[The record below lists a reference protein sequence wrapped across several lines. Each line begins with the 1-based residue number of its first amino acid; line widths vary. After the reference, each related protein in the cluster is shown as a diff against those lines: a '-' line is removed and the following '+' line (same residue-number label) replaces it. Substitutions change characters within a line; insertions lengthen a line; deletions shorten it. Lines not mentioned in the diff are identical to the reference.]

1 MTMEMIAIYL
11 LVAGGVILWGT
22 VVSLLNAKKKE
33 SLAKEKVEL
42 QRAKLLETIHAE
54 RMKKRVDATEAF
66 VGMVQSLVQDQVYGR
81 LQLLEVLKQPYPMR
95 ELDNDIKV
103 MSDKVFKSISTSAY
117 KAPDN
122 ILSED
127 AIMNYIIDQVTT
139 ILTASSSEYNAKV
152 YAQAADL
159 Q

>member
-11 LVAGGVILWGT
+11 LVAGGVILWY
-22 VVSLLNAKKKE
+22 VIVSLLKAKKKE

-42 QRAKLLETIHAE
+42 QRAKLFETIRAE

-66 VGMVQSLVQDQVYGR
+66 VDMVRSLVQDQVYGR
-81 LQLLEVLKQPYPMR
+81 LQLLEVLKQPYPIR

-127 AIMNYIIDQVTT
+127 AIMNYIIEQVTT